1 MGLTRGQQTENAKG
15 HRLEWV
21 RGRKGNENPVYQGL
35 DDFWPGAIPVD
46 LRLCDAVV
54 LGTQGYNPSAMKVL
68 NSQQMQQCDR
78 EATNVYG
85 ISESVL
91 MENAGV
97 QVVESMDEY
106 FGDGVPELI
115 AVMCGKGNNG
125 GDGFVVARHLYAAGS
140 SVRAYLFASAVD
152 LQGAAAENRRIAEEL
167 GVEIVEVPDA
177 ESWEKHSSYIAG
189 FDCIVDALF
198 GTGITGP
205 LRGYFGSVVE
215 AVNDS
220 GSIVV
225 SVDLPSGLSA
235 DSDEVFGPTVQA
247 DLTVAVAAL
256 KLCHIFPPAFEFV
269 GELSVVDIGIPTAVI
284 DAAGSTLELITPE
297 ECARSLKPRVADTH
311 KGTYGHVLI
320 VAGSPGMSGAAALAA
335 RGSLRGGSGLVT
347 VGAPDSVSSIIAG
360 LVVEAMVRSHASDSD
375 GRLALAAK
383 VELLSLAASADAIA
397 VGPGVG
403 TSEETQQLV
412 REIVVESPAPIV
424 LDADGLNAF
433 AGDPE
438 ALREVK
444 PPCILTPHPGELG
457 RLLSMSTAEV
467 QADRLA
473 AVRLLAARSG
483 AIVVLKGYRSLVCE
497 PNGKVAINPTG
508 NPGMATGGSGD
519 VLTGL
524 LAALIGQGL
533 ELFSAAR
540 LGTFL
545 HGEAGDIAAERVGE
559 TSLIA
564 SDIIEALPDAFS
576 CFDPGPGGGA
586 A

>member
-1 MGLTRGQQTENAKG
+1 M
-15 HRLEWV
+15 V
-21 RGRKGNENPVYQGL
+21 P
-35 DDFWPGAIPVD
+35 
-46 LRLCDAVV
+46 
-54 LGTQGYNPSAMKVL
+54 GTQGYNLSVMKVL

-78 EATNVYG
+78 DAINGYG

-140 SVRAYLFASAVD
+140 AVRAYVFASVVD
-152 LQGAAAENRRIAEEL
+152 LKGAAAEKHSIAEKF
-167 GVEIVEVPDA
+167 GIEIVEVPDI
-177 ESWEKHSSYIAG
+177 ESWEKHSSDIAG

-205 LRGYFGSVVE
+205 LRGHFGSVVE
-215 AVNDS
+215 AVNDAD
-220 GSIVV
+220 SIVV

-235 DSDEVFGPTVQA
+235 DSGEVLGPAVEA
-247 DLTVAVAAL
+247 DFTVALAAP
-256 KLCHIFPPAFEFV
+256 KLCHIFPPASEFI
-269 GELSVVDIGIPTAVI
+269 GELSVADIGIPRAVI
-284 DAAGSTLELITPE
+284 DAVESTLELITPE
-297 ECARSLKPRVADTH
+297 ECARLLKPRAADTH
-311 KGTYGHVLI
+311 KGTYGRVLI
-320 VAGSPGMSGAAALAA
+320 IAGAPGMAGAGALAA

-347 VGAPDSVSSIIAG
+347 VGTPDSVSGLIAS
-360 LVVEAMVRSHASDSD
+360 LVVEAMVRPHASDGD

-383 VELLSLAASADAIA
+383 VGLLALAESADVIA
-397 VGPGVG
+397 VGPGIG

-412 REIVVESPAPIV
+412 REIVVESPVPVV

-433 AGDPE
+433 AGNPE
-438 ALREVK
+438 ALREIG
-444 PPCILTPHPGELG
+444 PPCILTPHPGELA

-483 AIVVLKGYRSLVCE
+483 SIVVLKGYRSLVCE
-497 PNGKVAINPTG
+497 PGGGVAINPTG

-576 CFDPGPGGGA
+576 SIELGPRGGA

>member
-1 MGLTRGQQTENAKG
+1 M
-15 HRLEWV
+15 
-21 RGRKGNENPVYQGL
+21 
-35 DDFWPGAIPVD
+35 
-46 LRLCDAVV
+46 V
-54 LGTQGYNPSAMKVL
+54 LGTQGYNLSVMKVL

-78 EATNVYG
+78 EAINDYG

-152 LQGAAAENRRIAEEL
+152 LQGAAAQNHRIAEEL
-167 GVEIVEVPDA
+167 GVEIVEVPDT
-177 ESWEKHSSYIAG
+177 ESWEKHSSDIAG

-235 DSDEVFGPTVQA
+235 DSGEVLGPTVEA
-247 DLTVAVAAL
+247 DLTVAFAAP
-256 KLCHIFPPAFEFV
+256 KLCHIFPPAFDFI
-269 GELSVVDIGIPTAVI
+269 GELSVVDIGIPAAVI
-284 DAAGSTLELITPE
+284 DAVGSTVELVTPE
-297 ECARSLKPRVADTH
+297 ECARSLKPRSVDTH
-311 KGTYGHVLI
+311 KGTYGRVLI
-320 VAGSPGMSGAAALAA
+320 VAGAPGMGGAGALAA
-335 RGSLRGGSGLVT
+335 RGALRGGAGLVT
-347 VGAPDSVSSIIAG
+347 VGTPDSVSGIIAS
-360 LVVEAMVRSHASDSD
+360 LVIEAMVRPYASDGD
-375 GRLALAAK
+375 GQLALSAKMGLLALAESSD
-383 VELLSLAASADAIA
+383 VIA
-397 VGPGVG
+397 VGPGIG

-412 REIVVESPAPIV
+412 REIVVESTAPVV

-433 AGDPE
+433 AGNPE
-438 ALREVK
+438 ALREVR
-444 PPCILTPHPGELG
+444 PPCVLTPHPGELA

-467 QADRLA
+467 QADRLV

-483 AIVVLKGYRSLVCE
+483 SIVILKGYRSLVCH
-497 PNGKVAINPTG
+497 PDGRVAINPTG

-533 ELFSAAR
+533 EPFCAAR
-540 LGTFL
+540 LGAFL

-559 TSLIA
+559 ISLIA

-576 CFDPGPGGGA
+576 SLELGPRGGA